1 MARIE
6 ILENQT
12 MAEVAGALLDLVDA
26 NPDVFTPRDV
36 ATNTDNG
43 MAFIVPDGLEQLY
56 LEYLTSGKVGKAE
69 LEPDEDVQEPD
80 ESDESDD
87 GEDTSTDEAPAPK
100 KRGRPRKIQTE
111 G

>member
-80 ESDESDD
+80 KSDESDD